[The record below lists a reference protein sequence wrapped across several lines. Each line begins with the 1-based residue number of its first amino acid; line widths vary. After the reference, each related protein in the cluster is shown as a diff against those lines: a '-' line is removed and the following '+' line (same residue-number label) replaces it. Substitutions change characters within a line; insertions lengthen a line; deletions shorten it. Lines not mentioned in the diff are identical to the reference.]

1 MAGPISRLRSL
12 LLLLCVLASTL
23 QGFVAQTHVHAAP
36 ALSAAASTD
45 SAGPAD
51 PADPPCLLCDIAG
64 HSPGV
69 APPPAADALV
79 APSLAGRVPPLPG
92 AAPAF
97 LTRASHHWLGR
108 GPPPV

>member
-1 MAGPISRLRSL
+1 MSGLNSRLRSL

-36 ALSAAASTD
+36 ALSAAASGD

-69 APPPAADALV
+69 APPAAAETLV
-79 APSLAGRVPPLPG
+79 APALAARAPLLPG
-92 AAPAF
+92 ATSAF

-108 GPPPV
+108 GPPLV